1 MTCHKPN
8 RAFGDPRRI
17 SLGAVPSFSG
27 NRNAPSIMYAADL
40 QKWNI
45 LNSGIKE
52 NGLWQSQALL
62 GPKGYVRVAEE

>member
-1 MTCHKPN
+1 
-8 RAFGDPRRI
+8 
-17 SLGAVPSFSG
+17 
-27 NRNAPSIMYAADL
+27 PSIMYAADL